1 MSQFNFLMS
10 SENAET
16 LTEQREK
23 IRKGVSKKYLDFPYL
38 IVYCSN
44 FTLKKDKV
52 VTDSSIFAQ

>member
-1 MSQFNFLMS
+1 MS

-16 LTEQREK
+16 LTEQKEK
-23 IRKGVSKKYLDFPYL
+23 IRKGVSNKCLDFPYL